1 MLNVAEYNLTVLRV
15 CWLRIWLRFEKFL
28 IIFVFTP
35 LFSVS
40 PSFKVFQTVSLM
52 HPPPALIR
60 QTKLCCTQ
68 LTGLNKYQM
77 GDFNSTSAAF
87 YQKSVFYFWFPSET
101 YQIILIY
108 GIFSGLFLDNLEW
121 LFYIKLWWQKKI
133 FFLQMHNT
141 ILQRIK

>member
-87 YQKSVFYFWFPSET
+87 YQKSVFYF
-101 YQIILIY
+101 LIPFRNISNY
-108 GIFSGLFLDNLEW
+108 FNLWDIFRFIFRQLRMTFLYKIMVAEKNIFSANA
-121 LFYIKLWWQKKI
+121 
-133 FFLQMHNT
+133 
-141 ILQRIK
+141 